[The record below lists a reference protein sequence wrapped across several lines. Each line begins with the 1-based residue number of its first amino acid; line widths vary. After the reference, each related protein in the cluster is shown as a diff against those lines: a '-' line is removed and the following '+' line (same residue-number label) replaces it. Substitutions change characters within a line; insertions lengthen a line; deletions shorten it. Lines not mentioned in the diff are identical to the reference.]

1 MKIDNELLDTQV
13 FELNLTTMG
22 FRFKKDENGVYK
34 LAHPNTL
41 DMEEIN
47 FEGYNLAGKMKLL
60 IGSKIFEQVTR

>member
-1 MKIDNELLDTQV
+1 MNIDNELLDTQV

-60 IGSKIFEQVTR
+60 IGSKIFEQITR

>member
-1 MKIDNELLDTQV
+1 
-13 FELNLTTMG
+13 MG

-60 IGSKIFEQVTR
+60 VRSKIFEQVTR